1 MTKMRSVKDEYNELL
16 DSFEK
21 SEAIRREQKEV
32 ISTLRAEVNRLK
44 RKVNERAAERR
55 ALLDED
61 EKGRRAPTERG
72 RQLKKPASGGSVKRK
87 KKGKE
92 EAKK

>member
-1 MTKMRSVKDEYNELL
+1 MRNVKDEYNELL

-32 ISTLRAEVNRLK
+32 ISSLRAEVNRLK

-55 ALLDED
+55 ALVEDD
-61 EKGRRAPTERG
+61 EKGRRAPTERS
-72 RQLKKPASGGSVKRK
+72 RALKKVASGGSVKRK

-92 EAKK
+92 EVKK